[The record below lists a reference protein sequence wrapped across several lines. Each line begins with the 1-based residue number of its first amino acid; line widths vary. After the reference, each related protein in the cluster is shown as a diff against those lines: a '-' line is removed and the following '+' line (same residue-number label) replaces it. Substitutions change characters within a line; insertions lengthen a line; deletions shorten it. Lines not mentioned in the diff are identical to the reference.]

1 MSTQNKEVPSSV
13 NQARGVYDMKNLLS
27 SLIEIENSSSVRDIY
42 DMTNLISELSAI
54 ENTPADQQ
62 KKPEPQ
68 THASMPRYFPIS
80 HAHPLPKSFL
90 F

>member
-1 MSTQNKEVPSSV
+1 MSTQNKEVPSS
-13 NQARGVYDMKNLLS
+13 QARGVYDMKNLLS

-68 THASMPRYFPIS
+68 THASMPRCSSYYSFY
-80 HAHPLPKSFL
+80 PLGL
-90 F
+90 LMRMR

>member
-1 MSTQNKEVPSSV
+1 MSTQNKEATTSS
-13 NQARGVYDMKNLLS
+13 QARGVYDMKNLLS
-27 SLIEIENSSSVRDIY
+27 SLIEIENSSSVR
-42 DMTNLISELSAI
+42 LISELSAI

-80 HAHPLPKSFL
+80 HAHPLPKPFL